1 MDDEFD
7 IEMHFE
13 GSSED
18 HEYAMDLINN
28 LIEVSGKELDTRILI
43 EVMMVYSLTWNMA
56 HDDLELMSELL
67 PQVISRIEDG
77 SYKEAVQFFREEEMI
92 CH

>member
-1 MDDEFD
+1 
-7 IEMHFE
+7 MHFE

-77 SYKEAVQFFREEEMI
+77 SYKEAVQFLREEEMI